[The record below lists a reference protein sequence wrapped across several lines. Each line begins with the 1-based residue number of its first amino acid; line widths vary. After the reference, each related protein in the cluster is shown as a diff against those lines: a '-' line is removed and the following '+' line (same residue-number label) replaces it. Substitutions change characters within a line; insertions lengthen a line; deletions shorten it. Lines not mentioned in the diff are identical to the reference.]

1 MKKKYSVLLLIFI
14 LLLAGCFTIS
24 ASGIKIPYLENYG
37 TNFRRNVKGITDR
50 LGLNLPQPV
59 NDFLSKTPEPL
70 STEEKLAIIEKME
83 SEQAETYA
91 TPTPD
96 IPVKSEMPINATSR
110 IIAQKDA
117 YAAAYASY
125 EGKLL
130 CAIDTTLTCY
140 SPDGGEAWKADVQ
153 ISNPI
158 LKTAGSYI
166 MLAEKG
172 SSKLY
177 LFRGKKKLWEF
188 SNENPIISADVSENG
203 DVVITSD
210 KAHSKGVVT
219 VFNRKGETVFQWN
232 SGKYEVLDADI
243 SPASRHLAVSLLNTE
258 SGADTKLSFFNMK
271 ESESFN
277 SAAIADSIVFD
288 VEFCGE
294 TLNAIADNK
303 IIGLDADGNIQW
315 TKDFENKTLHRYSFE
330 DSGYKVCVF
339 DSNNVSE
346 INVISA
352 RGGDKSSFES
362 QAFPDNI
369 CISDGYL
376 LYNNDRT
383 LIFSSLSGKNPKKYN
398 CTRDIYKLF
407 ILDAN
412 NLLVVYNS
420 SLEFIHI

>member
-37 TNFRRNVKGITDR
+37 TNFRRNIKGITDR

-83 SEQAETYA
+83 SEQEEAYA

-96 IPVKSEMPINATSR
+96 IPVKSEMPINVTSR

-303 IIGLDADGNIQW
+303 IIGLDADGNVQW
-315 TKDFENKTLHRYSFE
+315 TKDFENKTLHRYSVE

-383 LIFSSLSGKNPKKYN
+383 LIFSSLSGKNPKEYN